1 MLDID
6 AQLDG
11 EVGGRFVVYST
22 AANLDL
28 IRRRF
33 RKTPFLSQVGE
44 ARMEALARHPD
55 TTRCALTGS
64 TPR

>member
-28 IRRRF
+28 IRRSF
-33 RKTPFLSQVGE
+33 RKTPFLSHEWRPSHGTRTPHG
-44 ARMEALARHPD
+44 AR
-55 TTRCALTGS
+55 
-64 TPR
+64 